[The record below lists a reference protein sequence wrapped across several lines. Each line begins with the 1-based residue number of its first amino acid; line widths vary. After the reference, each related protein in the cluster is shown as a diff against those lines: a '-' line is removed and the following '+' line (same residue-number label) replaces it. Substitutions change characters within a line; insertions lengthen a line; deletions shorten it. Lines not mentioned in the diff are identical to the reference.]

1 MKTLIFFIAG
11 LLLSACSSDLD
22 FDQAKQLDIQPVFEG
37 DILYFD
43 LHDVNLTDQ
52 SGNFR
57 NVIRDTVDFGIF
69 EDGKVRDGFVKA
81 DIEVAYNNTFSRHF
95 ATTYYFID
103 DNDQAV
109 ESGQFDIA
117 AADSNQTEITGDV
130 IFTFDK
136 TANPDFVNFRKIVL
150 EIMVSPDTLP
160 VENKTL
166 HVQTKG
172 TFYIN
177 LTLE

>member
-1 MKTLIFFIAG
+1 MKALG
-11 LLLSACSSDLD
+11 LFLVFLFLSACSSNLD

-52 SGNFR
+52 SGHFR
-57 NVIRDTVDFGIF
+57 NVIKDTVDFGIF

-81 DIEVAYNNTFSRHF
+81 DIEVAYNNTFNRHF
-95 ATTYYFID
+95 TTTYYFID

-117 AADSNQTEITGDV
+117 AADANNPEITGDV

-136 TANPDFVNFRKIVL
+136 TSNPDFVNFRKIVL
-150 EIMVSPDTLP
+150 EIMISPDTLP

-172 TFYIN
+172 TFYTN

>member
-1 MKTLIFFIAG
+1 MKTFIFIIAG
-11 LLLSACSSDLD
+11 LLLTACSSNLD

-43 LHDVNLTDQ
+43 LHNVNLTDQ

-57 NVIRDTVDFGIF
+57 NIIRDTVDFPIF
-69 EDGKVRDGFVKA
+69 EDGKVRDGFIKA
-81 DIEVAYNNTFSRHF
+81 DIKIAYNNTFNRHF
-95 ATTYYFID
+95 TSTYYFID
-103 DNDQAV
+103 DNEQPV

-117 AADSNQTEITGDV
+117 AADSSHPEIVGNT

-136 TANPDFVNFRKIVL
+136 TTNPDFVNFRKIVL
-150 EIMVSPDTLP
+150 KIQVSPNTLP

-166 HVQTKG
+166 HIQTKG
-172 TFYIN
+172 TFYTN
-177 LTLE
+177 LILE